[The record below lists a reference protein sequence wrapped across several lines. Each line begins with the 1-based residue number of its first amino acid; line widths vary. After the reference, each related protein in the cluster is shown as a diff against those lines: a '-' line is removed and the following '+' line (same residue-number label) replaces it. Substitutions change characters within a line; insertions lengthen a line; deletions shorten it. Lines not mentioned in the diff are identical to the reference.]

1 MKNKKIII
9 SIIATVLAIAIITVI
24 AFILIKNNKNI
35 LSHLIPKAETK

>member
-24 AFILIKNNKNI
+24 AFILIKNNKNKNI
-35 LSHLIPKAETK
+35 WFTNKRRY